1 MNNMQNEIMNAVISA
16 LGTILIAL
24 IGYVA
29 KKTATYLD
37 QKGITE
43 KLNKK
48 KYLVDIAVNA
58 IEQIYQ
64 QEEGA
69 VKLSKA
75 KQEALRLLQE
85 NDLAI
90 SDTELQTFI
99 ESAVKAMNDGFNS
112 TKDEVIERIE
122 GGNK

>member
-1 MNNMQNEIMNAVISA
+1 MQNEIMNAVISA

-85 NDLAI
+85 NGLSI
-90 SDTELQTFI
+90 SDTELQAFI

-122 GGNK
+122 GGNR

>member
-1 MNNMQNEIMNAVISA
+1 MTDELMNAIVSG

-29 KKTATYLD
+29 NALANYLKE
-37 QKGITE
+37 KGLTN

-64 QEEGA
+64 NEEGSK
-69 VKLSKA
+69 KLQYA
-75 KQEALRLLQE
+75 KNEALRLLSE
-85 NDLAI
+85 NGLKVTE
-90 SDTELQTFI
+90 TELNAFL

-112 TKDEVIERIE
+112 TKGEGVE

>member
-1 MNNMQNEIMNAVISA
+1 MQNEIMNAIVSA
-16 LGTILIAL
+16 LGTVLVAL
-24 IGYVA
+24 IGFVA
-29 KKTATYLD
+29 KKTAAYLD

-69 VKLSKA
+69 VKLLKA

-85 NDLAI
+85 NGLTI

-99 ESAVKAMNDGFNS
+99 EAAVKAMNDAFNS
-112 TKDEVIERIE
+112 TTDDVELVLREEQK
-122 GGNK
+122 